1 MWIAFAF
8 TVASKTSNTF
18 CPAVNSTVTGARIH
32 PSSGT
37 SSTFSGS
44 SSSKCSRIVAQL
56 MLIVHVS
63 GTSVA
68 AGASCSGS
76 SSIGARTS
84 GSCAVSSFSSGSTV
98 SGCSSIAAS
107 AASSFVGSS
116 ATGASSGFTASCAGS
131 AAISDAAVSSCTI
144 SVFALQAHSPSSSTA
159 RTSASARRPNSFI
172 YTSPAAASRFQ
183 TICATSQRQMAS
195 PGLSSVRS
203 DSRILCSAQNASASF
218 A

>member
-1 MWIAFAF
+1 
-8 TVASKTSNTF
+8 
-18 CPAVNSTVTGARIH
+18 
-32 PSSGT
+32 
-37 SSTFSGS
+37 
-44 SSSKCSRIVAQL
+44 

-63 GTSVA
+63 GASVA
-68 AGASCSGS
+68 AGASCVGS

-98 SGCSSIAAS
+98 SGFFSSMAAS
-107 AASSFVGSS
+107 GSSSFEGFS

-144 SVFALQAHSPSSSTA
+144 SVFALQAHSPSSNTA

-183 TICATSQRQMAS
+183 TICATSQRQIAS
-195 PGLSSVRS
+195 PGLRSVRS
-203 DSRILCSAQNASASF
+203 ASKIARSAQNASASF